1 MSEPSFNKVQ
11 FEELKKSLKGIEEKL
26 EILILLQKRVTP
38 EPKVGKEE
46 QKVLD
51 LCDRK
56 HTIDDIVNST
66 GKSENNVNVILSHLR
81 DKGLIWS
88 IDIKGKVVYEKI

>member
-1 MSEPSFNKVQ
+1 MSETSLNKGQ
-11 FEELKKSLKGIEEKL
+11 FEELKKSLKGIDEKL
-26 EILILLQKRVTP
+26 EILIILQKRILP
-38 EPKVGKEE
+38 AQNVGKEE

-56 HTIDDIVNST
+56 HTIDNIVKET

-81 DKGLIWS
+81 DKGLLRS
-88 IDIKGKVVYEKI
+88 VEIKDKVVYEKI

>member
-1 MSEPSFNKVQ
+1 LSETSLNKGQ
-11 FEELKKSLKGIEEKL
+11 FEELKKSLKGIDEKL
-26 EILILLQKRVTP
+26 EILIILQKRILP
-38 EPKVGKEE
+38 AQNVGKEE

-56 HTIDDIVNST
+56 HTIDNIVKET

-81 DKGLIWS
+81 DKGLLRS
-88 IDIKGKVVYEKI
+88 VEIKDKVVYEKI